1 MADNKIKI
9 VFVGDSNAGKTS
21 VIRRYH
27 VNKFEESYSATTTYD
42 RYEKFHRFEDQ
53 GYNLIIEDTAGQSVC
68 GKLRPLQYTNADV
81 FVICFALADDSKDGL
96 YFHFSSATDSRVEL
110 FWENAAIFPV
120 KRR

>member
-27 VNKFEESYSATTTYD
+27 VNKFEESFSATTYD

-53 GYNLIIEDTAGQSVC
+53 GYNLIIEDTAGQSVYSR
-68 GKLRPLQYTNADV
+68 LRPLQYTNADV

-96 YFHFSSATDSRVEL
+96 CFHFCSATD
-110 FWENAAIFPV
+110 
-120 KRR
+120 